1 MRPLLRRLEV
11 SPMNIED
18 VRIEDGRLVL
28 KGGGRE
34 FSLPDGVYRRLE
46 GESVA
51 IHGGRI
57 ISALPPIDLNTA
69 TTDELKARAKDL
81 SEQLLTVGDDA
92 QLANVDMQKM
102 LQKQQQTMQMM
113 SSIARLL
120 HDTAMSIIRKIGG

>member
-1 MRPLLRRLEV
+1 
-11 SPMNIED
+11 MNIED

-34 FSLPDGVYRRLE
+34 FSLADGVYRRLE